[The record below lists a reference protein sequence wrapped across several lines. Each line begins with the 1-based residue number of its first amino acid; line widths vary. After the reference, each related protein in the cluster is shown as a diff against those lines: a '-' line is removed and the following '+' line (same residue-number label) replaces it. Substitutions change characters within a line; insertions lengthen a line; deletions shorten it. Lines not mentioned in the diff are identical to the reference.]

1 MIVPSFIINFLI
13 NMKQNLKI
21 LFIFSIAYLMLLALG
36 ILVFFKL
43 FGLTFTDTSV
53 LSNIFVWSATLFAP
67 ITAFF
72 IFEGWKTQHNKSVE
86 RSLAEE
92 SSLNLNKVSENL
104 GQIYF
109 AMYLNEIT
117 HPEFYPINNRT
128 LPEFILKSILDLQ
141 KEAINCTTSLDKDL
155 KRLGRKNAKLKSSY
169 EKYNQEFN
177 NLHKNLFYFFDLK
190 MQGKLPD
197 LDEDSA
203 KTKFIE
209 LYDHFHS
216 YKNVCDELDT
226 ILDDIIF
233 I

>member
-1 MIVPSFIINFLI
+1 
-13 NMKQNLKI
+13 MKQNLKTF
-21 LFIFSIAYLMLLALG
+21 FIFSIAYLVLLAIG
-36 ILVFFKL
+36 ILIFLIF
-43 FGLTFTDTSV
+43 FGLNFKDTSV

-92 SSLNLNKVSENL
+92 SSLNLNKVSDNL

-117 HPEFYPINNRT
+117 RPEFFPINNRP
-128 LPEFILKSILDLQ
+128 LPAFLLDSILDLQ
-141 KEAINCTTSLDKDL
+141 KEVICFTTILDKDL
-155 KRLGRKNAKLKSSY
+155 KRLGRKNPKLKSSY
-169 EKYNQEFN
+169 EKYDQEFN
-177 NLHKNLFYFFDLK
+177 NLHSNLFYFFDLK

-197 LDEDSA
+197 LDDKSA
-203 KTKFIE
+203 RQKFVEI
-209 LYDHFHS
+209 YDHFHS
-216 YKNVCDELDT
+216 YKKVCDDLDT